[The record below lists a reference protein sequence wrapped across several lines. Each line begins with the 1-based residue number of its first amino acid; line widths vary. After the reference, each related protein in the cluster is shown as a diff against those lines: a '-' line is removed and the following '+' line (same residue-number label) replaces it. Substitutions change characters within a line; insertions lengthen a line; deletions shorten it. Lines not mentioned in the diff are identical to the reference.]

1 MTCLNIN
8 PDRDQLSR
16 LGAASVTQPSPHS
29 ASVNTASAANA
40 RPQPTIGYGV
50 LAAARSQRC
59 SDLAANPNSRILLGR
74 VRELT
79 HLMLMLELEARG

>member
-1 MTCLNIN
+1 MTCLN

-16 LGAASVTQPSPHS
+16 LGAASVTLPSPPSVS
-29 ASVNTASAANA
+29 ADTGPAGPAHQ
-40 RPQPTIGYGV
+40 QPTITYGV
-50 LAAARSQRC
+50 LAAARCQRC

-79 HLMLMLELEARG
+79 HLMLMLEVSQ

>member
-1 MTCLNIN
+1 MTCIN

-16 LGAASVTQPSPHS
+16 LGAASVTQPSPLS
-29 ASVNTASAANA
+29 ASVNTASAANVP
-40 RPQPTIGYGV
+40 PQPMLTYGV

-79 HLMLMLELEARG
+79 HLMLMLELEERG

>member
-1 MTCLNIN
+1 MTCLPPHVANAV
-8 PDRDQLSR
+8 Q
-16 LGAASVTQPSPHS
+16 VSPLS
-29 ASVNTASAANA
+29 ASTASTSVETAH
-40 RPQPTIGYGV
+40 PQPTTGYAV

-79 HLMLMLELEARG
+79 HLMLMLELEARQ